1 MKRIIVAFALLFALI
16 IKAQNTE
23 KLLVGKWVYVKT
35 VDNTDKEVDGEATKM
50 GKEIVIKDDKTFKND
65 FEDGNW
71 NLVSDDEIEFE
82 CIVPENSVRGKAIVL
97 DQKMGGKKRRTDG
110 RGNFLDT
117 SLTRIVSITPELVK
131 IIYDEEY
138 YQVYKKIN

>member
-1 MKRIIVAFALLFALI
+1 MKRIIVAFALLFTLI

-71 NLVSDDEIEFE
+71 NLISDDEIEFE

-97 DQKMGGKKRRTDG
+97 DQKMGGKQRRTDG